1 MLSLEKLV
9 TIIIVSYKSKKKLI
23 SILKSISKKIKVVII
38 ENSYDFELI
47 KLFEKKFKNTKIIL
61 KKYWLWQCN

>member
-9 TIIIVSYKSKKKLI
+9 TIIIVSYKSKNKLI
-23 SILKSISKKIKVVII
+23 SILNSIPKKIKVIII
-38 ENSYDFELI
+38 ENSYDYKLK

-61 KKYWLWQCN
+61 KKN